1 MHMISV
7 TVTINTGSIGEAQR
21 NFEYMREC
29 EARYPGDDERDP
41 FYLKS
46 TKVLQR
52 QAMEDAGLI
61 PNHMHPKGRLP
72 GTLDRAHSAEL
83 PGTARGMANEEARA
97 QQLTVRFFMAVVGGL
112 ALLIPMLVMTY
123 YPGRNV
129 SVVTTSVAMLIFAAM
144 ITLGTQLA
152 PDQVLGATAAYAAVL
167 VVFVG
172 TSLTI

>member
-52 QAMEDAGLI
+52 QAMEDARLI
-61 PNHMHPKGRLP
+61 PNHMRPKGRLP
-72 GTLDRAHSAEL
+72 GALDRAHSAEL